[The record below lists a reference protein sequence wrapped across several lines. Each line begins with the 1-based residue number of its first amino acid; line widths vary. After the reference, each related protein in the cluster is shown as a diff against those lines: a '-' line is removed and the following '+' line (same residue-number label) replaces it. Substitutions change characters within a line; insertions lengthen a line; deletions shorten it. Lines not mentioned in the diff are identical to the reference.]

1 MLVESEPAVSGRG
14 TSAETDP
21 IPSSPL
27 QGHCWRLKIPGCKLL
42 AEVPRLPVAFTV
54 RGGASCSWKL
64 YLFTLEDPS

>member
-1 MLVESEPAVSGRG
+1 MIVESEPAVSGRV

-27 QGHCWRLKIPGCKLL
+27 QGHCWRLRIPGCKHL
-42 AEVPRLPVAFTV
+42 AEVPRLPMAFTV
-54 RGGASCSWKL
+54 RGRASSWKL